1 MCKKMAR
8 DQGSKPRINEKE
20 VKVEGHLIDSL
31 ILTKIYDRIIE
42 LNGDFET
49 LEFRVG
55 KHKTDTSYLRMVVKG
70 RTAEH
75 LNDIL
80 REIYSLGAVPIEVA
94 EAHVAEAPADMVFPD
109 NFYSTTNNPTQVY
122 YGGEWMEV
130 QGIMMDKA
138 VVINPESKTA
148 RCKPIRDVKK
158 GDLVVVGEDGILV
171 KPAERPRE
179 STGVFRFMSSGSS
192 SEKPALAV
200 IKQIAN
206 DLYNVKKEGGKVAV
220 VAGPAVVHTGAANAL
235 ASLVREGFVDVLL
248 SGNALAV
255 HDVEADLLKTSL
267 GVSLKEGIA
276 TVRGCRNHLVAI
288 NEIYKA
294 GSLRAAVEKNVLKS
308 GIIYECLKKG
318 VPFVLAGSI
327 RDDGPLPDVVT
338 DTVLAQQRYKEQ
350 LTDVAMVLMLAS
362 TLHAVAVGNM
372 LPSTVK
378 LVCVDINPA
387 SVTKLLDRGSTQAVG
402 VVSDIGTLLPLLA
415 EEMKRLNA

>member
-1 MCKKMAR
+1 MKGTA
-8 DQGSKPRINEKE
+8 SPESLSNEKE
-20 VKVEGHLIDSL
+20 IKVEGHLIDSL
-31 ILTKIYDRIIE
+31 ILTKIWDRIIE

-49 LEFRVG
+49 LEFRIG
-55 KHKTDTSYLRMVVKG
+55 KRKTDTSFVRMVVKG
-70 RTAEH
+70 RSSEH
-75 LNDIL
+75 LKDIL
-80 REIYSLGAVPIEVA
+80 REVFALGAVPVEIAEV
-94 EAHVAEAPADMVFPD
+94 HVVAAPADKVYPD
-109 NFYSTTNNPTQVY
+109 NFYSTTNNPTLVY
-122 YGGEWMEV
+122 FKGEMIEV

-138 VVINPESKTA
+138 IAIDPEANSAKCET
-148 RCKPIRDVKK
+148 IRDVKK
-158 GDLVVVGEDGILV
+158 GELIVVGEEGVLV

-179 STGVFRFMSSGSS
+179 STGVFKFMSSGSS

-200 IKQIAN
+200 IKQIAQ
-206 DLYNVKKEGGKVAV
+206 DLFEVKKAGGKVVV
-220 VAGPAVVHTGAANAL
+220 VAGPAVVHTGAGNAL
-235 ASLVREGFVDVLL
+235 ASLIRDGFVDVLL

-267 GVSLKEGIA
+267 GISLKEGIA

-294 GSLRAAVEKNVLKS
+294 GSLRSAVEKGILKS
-308 GIIYECLKKG
+308 GIVYECIKRG

-327 RDDGPLPDVVT
+327 RDDGPLPDVFT
-338 DTVLAQQRYKEQ
+338 DTVIAQQKYKEQ
-350 LTDVAMVLMLAS
+350 LNGVAMVLMFAS

-402 VVSDIGTLLPLLA
+402 VISDIGTLLPLLA
-415 EEMKRLNA
+415 EEVGKLKTKS

>member
-1 MCKKMAR
+1 MKGTSSPK
-8 DQGSKPRINEKE
+8 SLSNEKE
-20 VKVEGHLIDSL
+20 IKVEGHIIDSL
-31 ILTKIYDRIIE
+31 ILTKIWDRIIE

-49 LEFRVG
+49 LEFRIG
-55 KHKTDTSYLRMVVKG
+55 KRKMDTSFVRMVVKG
-70 RTAEH
+70 RNSEH
-75 LNDIL
+75 LKDIL
-80 REIYSLGAVPIEVA
+80 REVFALGAVPVEIAEV
-94 EAHVAEAPADMVFPD
+94 HVVAAPADKVFPD
-109 NFYSTTNNPTQVY
+109 NFYSTTNNPTLVY
-122 YGGEWMEV
+122 FKGEMIEV

-138 VVINPESKTA
+138 IAIDPEANSAKCET
-148 RCKPIRDVKK
+148 IRDVKK
-158 GDLVVVGEDGILV
+158 GELIVVGEEGVLV

-200 IKQIAN
+200 IKQIAQ
-206 DLYNVKKEGGKVAV
+206 DLFEVKKAGGKIVV
-220 VAGPAVVHTGAANAL
+220 VAGPAVVHTGAGNAL
-235 ASLVREGFVDVLL
+235 ASLIRDGFVNVLL

-267 GVSLKEGIA
+267 GISLKEGVA

-294 GSLRAAVEKNVLKS
+294 GSLRSAVEKGILKS
-308 GIIYECLKKG
+308 GIVYECVKRG

-327 RDDGPLPDVVT
+327 RDDGPLPDVFT
-338 DTVLAQQRYKEQ
+338 DTVRAQQKYKEQ
-350 LTDVAMVLMLAS
+350 LNDVAMVLMFAS

-402 VVSDIGTLLPLLA
+402 VISDIGTLLPLLA
-415 EEMKRLNA
+415 EEVGKLKTKS

>member
-1 MCKKMAR
+1 MKGTA
-8 DQGSKPRINEKE
+8 SPESLSNEKE
-20 VKVEGHLIDSL
+20 IKVEGHIIDSL
-31 ILTKIYDRIIE
+31 ILTKIWDRIIE

-49 LEFRVG
+49 LEFRIG
-55 KHKTDTSYLRMVVKG
+55 KRKTDTSFVRMVVKG
-70 RTAEH
+70 RSSEH
-75 LNDIL
+75 LKDIL
-80 REIYSLGAVPIEVA
+80 REVFALGAVPVEIAEV
-94 EAHVAEAPADMVFPD
+94 HVVAAPADKVYPD
-109 NFYSTTNNPTQVY
+109 NFYSTTNNPTLVY
-122 YGGEWMEV
+122 FKGEMIEV

-138 VVINPESKTA
+138 IAIDPEANSAKCET
-148 RCKPIRDVKK
+148 IRDVKK
-158 GDLVVVGEDGILV
+158 GELIVVGEEGVLV

-179 STGVFRFMSSGSS
+179 STGVFKFMSSGSS

-200 IKQIAN
+200 IKQIAQ
-206 DLYNVKKEGGKVAV
+206 DLFEVKKAGGKVVV
-220 VAGPAVVHTGAANAL
+220 VAGPAVVHTGAGNAL
-235 ASLVREGFVDVLL
+235 ASLIRDGFVDVLL

-267 GVSLKEGIA
+267 GISLKEGIA

-294 GSLRAAVEKNVLKS
+294 GSLRSAVEKGILKS
-308 GIIYECLKKG
+308 GIVYECIKRG

-327 RDDGPLPDVVT
+327 RDDGPLPDVFT
-338 DTVLAQQRYKEQ
+338 DTVIAQQKYKEQ
-350 LTDVAMVLMLAS
+350 LNGVAMVLMFAS

-402 VVSDIGTLLPLLA
+402 VISDIGTLLPLLA
-415 EEMKRLNA
+415 EEVGKLKTKS